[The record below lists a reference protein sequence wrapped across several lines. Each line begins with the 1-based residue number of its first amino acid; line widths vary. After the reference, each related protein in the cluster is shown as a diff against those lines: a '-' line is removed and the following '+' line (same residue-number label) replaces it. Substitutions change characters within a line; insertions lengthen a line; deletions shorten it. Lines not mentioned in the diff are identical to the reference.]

1 MKSRILSFALLVAI
15 IVGTFGLNPVISAA
29 PADIAGPTGPVVM
42 SFGKSSANTAQYEA
56 STGWEYTEIDG
67 VECVKL
73 SYSESD
79 SGYVYKPKFTSKN
92 VISAEHKFVRLVFMT
107 YETGEHSI
115 TLTNNMNGA
124 SVILATDTYVSA
136 GEWILSSPVD
146 ISATGAVERFAA
158 GIHNTLKFDAPHSG
172 ARIFLKEML
181 FFTSMA
187 EANTYSSEEV
197 AGSVSIDPLAAIENE
212 IRWDFSNTSL
222 LLSKISMDT
231 NVTSLSPVSLN
242 GHSGSKINYTQ
253 KYQYPLFSF
262 STTKSGQKDFPGDT
276 YYMAVTY
283 MADDTGALLF
293 RLGSHSAEG
302 DSMGTLVQNTIPSDK
317 WSTAVYGGTDS
328 PAKIGKKWLD
338 TIKTGMYTHPEK
350 GPTSTRAQF
359 AWFCNNSNANIY
371 IREVVFFDN
380 PRDAVSYAAQAPEYY
395 NSGKSSSSVD
405 SHPLASANGEIVWDL
420 SSESSLKGLCSTLQS
435 SDMASEV
442 KNNLDCV
449 KFVKSDAWKWGA
461 GFQMFTT
468 KAAQNA
474 FTSDTYYVAATYAAP
489 EGAEFVFKLSNGR
502 GTQINFDKSVI
513 SSGKWQ
519 SSVGKD
525 STGKIVPIDPVTL
538 KVLRSG
544 KWTDD
549 PSEAI
554 PTTWLRF
561 VWEKAS
567 SELPLYIKEIVFF
580 TRLEDAIAYA
590 DKAPAYYNNSE
601 GGKKAVNL
609 KIGDNAIE
617 NYKIVIE
624 KDANEAVVEAAKT
637 LASRIEKL
645 AGATLPVV
653 TDDTEAGA
661 YEILLGKTN
670 RAESEDIYG
679 MNAVYGAA
687 GMATLNKAQYT
698 IKAVGDKFVFASPV
712 AIGVKSAVNDFV
724 ELYLHSKLLG
734 TVSISDE
741 FKLEREPD
749 NFTSVLP
756 NNKWA
761 VRVNVADP
769 EVFTEDFES
778 DKGYFTEEDNKSD
791 WNYVNGALVAEAK
804 DELVLSYVH
813 VYEYNA
819 AFEADFVYEAPAADA
834 VMGITLRYTAPEA
847 YTRVGYDF
855 KAGGWYI
862 DTREGYDFFNYRVAF
877 APAELV
883 PGTIYRLAATVDEK
897 QTVLS
902 VNGVEVLRSDVTTQV
917 TPGRPGVY
925 AKGVK
930 VSVDNAKLTL
940 LSGEGTILSNVNHTI
955 VGRERDVFVEG
966 ASALEMND
974 GSILLTRSK
983 KFNYLSKDSGL
994 TWESA
999 ETLTDYDKVGHPNF
1013 LRLANGDWFLLN
1025 KKNIDGVDYMVS
1037 QLSSDDGKTW
1047 RDGGII
1053 CPARHDELNKPIGN
1067 MNDMVTQVR
1076 SGRIFVSMTYSST
1089 GGDNT
1094 VWYNF
1099 VVFFCSDDNGITW
1112 KKCLDSRYIEG
1123 NSVTYDE
1130 NGKVPSLDLAR
1141 YFAESR
1147 IIQCADGR
1155 IRMLNSWNNYNGFVY
1170 CDSFDNGETWGPLQ
1184 HIEELTCNRS
1194 SFAIARDTYAE
1205 NDTTYYM
1212 VWCYDIPFGSPNPLP
1227 RSRFA
1232 LAKSTDGMNWEVLGD
1247 VWRWESADRLGP
1259 KPANGNATLINHIV
1273 DPAITVT
1280 EDYVIVGS
1288 GISEYSTGNHEHYH
1302 NVQLQHVW
1310 RISKDTLN

>member
-79 SGYVYKPKFTSKN
+79 SGYDYKPKFTSKN
-92 VISAEHKFVRLVFMT
+92 VISAEQKFVRLVFMT

-302 DSMGTLVQNTIPSDK
+302 DSMGTLVQNTISSDQ

-359 AWFCNNSNANIY
+359 AWYCNNSNANIY

-442 KNNLDCV
+442 KNKLDCV

-474 FTSDTYYVAATYAAP
+474 FTSDTYYVAAIYAAP
-489 EGAEFVFKLSNGR
+489 EGADISFKLSNGR
-502 GTQINFDKSVI
+502 GTAMFFDKSVD
-513 SSGKWQ
+513 SSGQWQ
-519 SSVGKD
+519 ASVAKTAAGEM
-525 STGKIVPIDPVTL
+525 VPIDDIRL

-549 PSEAI
+549 PNEPI

-561 VWEKAS
+561 AWENA
-567 SELPLYIKEIVFF
+567 LPDQPIYIKEIVYF
-580 TRLEDAIAYA
+580 TSLEDAISYA
-590 DKAPAYYNNSE
+590 EKAPAYYNKKE
-601 GGKKAVNL
+601 GGEAAVKL
-609 KIGDNAIE
+609 KIGDNPIE
-617 NYKIVIE
+617 NYKIVIGSE
-624 KDANEAVVEAAKT
+624 PNEAICEAAEM
-637 LASRIEKL
+637 LANRIEKL
-645 AGATLPVV
+645 AGVKLSIV
-653 TDDTEAGA
+653 TDDAEAGT
-661 YEILLGKTN
+661 YEILLGKSN
-670 RAESEDIYG
+670 RSESDVFYG
-679 MNAVYGAA
+679 MNSVYGAA
-687 GMATLNKAQYT
+687 GMSALNKEIYTVKAQGEK
-698 IKAVGDKFVFASPV
+698 IIFASPV
-712 AIGVKSAVNDFV
+712 AIGVRSAVNEFV
-724 ELYLHSKLLG
+724 ELYLHNKLIG
-734 TVSISDE
+734 EVSISPE
-741 FKLEREPD
+741 FCLEKIPED
-749 NFTSVLP
+749 FTHRFP

-761 VRVNVADP
+761 VRSVVDDP
-769 EVFTEDFES
+769 EVFAEDFAY
-778 DKGYFTEEDNKSD
+778 DKGYFTEEDGRDD
-791 WNYVNGALVAEAK
+791 WKYVNGALVCEAK
-804 DELVLSYVH
+804 DEFALSYIH

-819 AFEADFVYEAPAADA
+819 EFGADFTYDAPSADA
-834 VMGITLRYTAPEA
+834 EMGITLRYTAPEGYIRA
-847 YTRVGYDF
+847 GYDF

-877 APAELV
+877 VPAELV
-883 PGTIYRLAATVDEK
+883 PGNCYRLEAKTVEK
-897 QTVLS
+897 ETVLT
-902 VNGVEVLRSDVTTQV
+902 VNGSEVLRANVSTQV
-917 TPGRPGVY
+917 TPGRVGVY

-940 LSGEGTILSNVNHTI
+940 LSGEGTVLRYVNHTI
-955 VGRERDVFVEG
+955 VGRELDVFVEG
-966 ASALEMND
+966 SSALEMND

-994 TWESA
+994 TWESVG
-999 ETLTDYDKVGHPNF
+999 TWTDYDRVGHPNF
-1013 LRLANGDWFLLN
+1013 LRLANGDWFKLN
-1025 KKNIDGVDYMVS
+1025 NKTIDGVDYMVS
-1037 QLSSDDGKTW
+1037 ELSSDDGKTW

-1053 CPARHDELNKPIGN
+1053 CPARHEELGKSIGN

-1076 SGRIFVSMTYSST
+1076 SGRIFVSMTYSS
-1089 GGDNT
+1089 GVNND

-1099 VVFFCSDDNGITW
+1099 VVFYCSDDNGITW
-1112 KKCLDSRYIEG
+1112 KKCLDSRFIDG
-1123 NSVTYDE
+1123 NTVNYDE
-1130 NGKVPSLDLAR
+1130 NGKVHNLDLAK

-1155 IRMLNSWNNYNGFVY
+1155 VRMMNSWNNYNGFVY

-1184 HIEELTCNRS
+1184 HMDGFTSNRS
-1194 SFAIARDTYAE
+1194 SYAIARDTNAD

-1212 VWCYDIPFGSPNPLP
+1212 VWCYDIPYGSPNPLP

-1232 LAKSTDGMNWEVLGD
+1232 LAKSTDGMNWEYLGD
-1247 VWRWESADRLGP
+1247 VWRWESADCLGP
-1259 KPANGNATLINHIV
+1259 KPMDGKATHINHIV

-1280 EDYVIVGS
+1280 KDYLIIGS
-1288 GISEYSTGNHEHYH
+1288 GISEYSTGNHRDYH
-1302 NVQLQHVW
+1302 NVQLQHIW
-1310 RISKDTLN
+1310 RIRKDTLK